1 MENIKLFTVRID
13 TINNEIYMFEVTE
26 EELAYLYDA
35 IKIKYGF
42 WCFTDYECYFERLI
56 NLNNVINITVMDSQ
70 ED

>member
-26 EELAYLYDA
+26 EELAYLYEA

-42 WCFTDYECYFERLI
+42 WCFTDYEHYFERLI
-56 NLNNVINITVMDSQ
+56 NLNNVVNITIMDSQ